1 VGSEGPAIG
10 VVAFENRGRRHG
22 HGRGTFATLIAEWAV
37 VLPFVV
43 AIAWLLLGPA
53 ANIVLDSIRDAQ
65 GDLTLLNWRDV
76 VANPLTRRAIITS
89 MVVGVII
96 ASLTAVIGVPLA
108 WCISRLKIGS
118 RSIGAAALNVAA
130 NIPATSLVFGFAAA
144 FGGAGMVT
152 LAMRTV
158 WPDAPTLN
166 IYNPTGLV
174 CIFLYF
180 HVPLFTLLVLPAMS
194 AVSEDLWE
202 AASVC
207 GAGPLRFWRRI
218 GLPVLAP
225 FVLAGW
231 VLMLVWSIGQYGV
244 PLALGW
250 TEATLNLMTLRIGD
264 LIQSVGSNNRFGR
277 AACLSLLLIILSVAA
292 LWLYHYLL
300 RRALR
305 WIR

>member
-1 VGSEGPAIG
+1 MGGQGPA
-10 VVAFENRGRRHG
+10 VDVTTFEDLRRRHF
-22 HGRGTFATLIAEWAV
+22 RGAFSRLVAQWAV
-37 VLPFVV
+37 VLPFTL

-53 ANIVLDSIRDAQ
+53 ANIVLDSVRDSQ
-65 GDLTLLNWRDV
+65 GDFTLLNWRDV
-76 VANPLTRRAIITS
+76 AANGLTRRAILTS
-89 MVVGVII
+89 LAVGMAI
-96 ASLTAVIGVPLA
+96 ATLTALIGVPLA

-118 RSIGAAALNVAA
+118 RSLAAAALNVAA

-152 LAMRTV
+152 LALRTV
-158 WPDAPTLN
+158 WPDVPTLN

-180 HVPLFTLLVLPAMS
+180 HVPLFALLILPAMS

-207 GAGPLRFWRRI
+207 GAGSLRFWWRI

-231 VLMLVWSIGQYGV
+231 VLMFVWAIGQYGV
-244 PLALGW
+244 PLALGG

-277 AACLSLLLIILSVAA
+277 AACLSLLLIILSIGA
-292 LWLYHYLL
+292 LWLYRYLL
-300 RRALR
+300 KRALR